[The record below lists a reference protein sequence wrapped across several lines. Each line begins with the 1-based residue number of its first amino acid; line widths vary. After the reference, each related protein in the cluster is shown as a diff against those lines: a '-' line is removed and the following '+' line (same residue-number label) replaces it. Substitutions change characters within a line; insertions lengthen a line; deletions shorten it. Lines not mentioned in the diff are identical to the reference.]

1 MVAGLAGGLVAG
13 LALGVPGFAG
23 AQANNAPVAIESN
36 ASTLAKAASVT
47 LSDSATSDSA
57 TSDSATS
64 DTAPGAKGHGP
75 RGGKGA
81 PVEAAAKALGMTAE
95 ELKAELM
102 AGKTIAQV
110 ATAKGVAISTVTDAL
125 VAEFKA
131 HLDEE
136 VASGEHTQAEA
147 DAKLAEFTTRVADMV
162 NNVRPAGGP
171 GMGKGEGPG
180 ANGHGPRGGKG
191 APVEAAAKALGMTAE
206 ELKAELMAGKTIAQ
220 VATAKGVAISTVTD
234 ALVAE
239 FKAHLDEEVASGEHT
254 QAEADAKLAEF
265 TTRVADMVN
274 NVRPA
279 GAPGMGKGEG
289 PGTNGHGPR
298 GMGEGHGPRG
308 GGRHGGGHDGAMS
321 SAPTLQGEVTTSP
334 AANA

>member
-1 MVAGLAGGLVAG
+1 MKKKTNLKKGIVAASMVAGLAGGLVAG

-23 AQANNAPVAIESN
+23 AQANNASVAIESN
-36 ASTLAKAASVT
+36 ASTLAKAAT
-47 LSDSATSDSA
+47 LSNSK
-57 TSDSATS
+57 TS
-64 DTAPGAKGHGP
+64 DTATSDAATASTIPGTVRANSAGDAGEGHDGEGHGP
-75 RGGKGA
+75 RGPKL
-81 PVEAAAKALGMTAE
+81 EAAAKALGMTAE

-171 GMGKGEGPG
+171 
-180 ANGHGPRGGKG
+180 
-191 APVEAAAKALGMTAE
+191 
-206 ELKAELMAGKTIAQ
+206 
-220 VATAKGVAISTVTD
+220 
-234 ALVAE
+234 
-239 FKAHLDEEVASGEHT
+239 
-254 QAEADAKLAEF
+254 
-265 TTRVADMVN
+265 
-274 NVRPA
+274 
-279 GAPGMGKGEG
+279 
-289 PGTNGHGPR
+289 R

-308 GGRHGGGHDGAMS
+308 MGEGRGPRGGGRDGAMS
-321 SAPTLQGEVTTSP
+321 SAPTLQGGVTTTP
-334 AANA
+334 AVNA

>member
-1 MVAGLAGGLVAG
+1 MKKKTNLKKGIVAASMVAGLAGGLVAG

-47 LSDSATSDSA
+47 LSNAATSDDA
-57 TSDSATS
+57 TASTI
-64 DTAPGAKGHGP
+64 PGTVRTNSSGMGEGHGGEGHGP
-75 RGGKGA
+75 RGPKF
-81 PVEAAAKALGMTAE
+81 EAAAKALGMTAE

-147 DAKLAEFTTRVADMV
+147 DAKLAKFTARVADMV

-171 GMGKGEGPG
+171 GMGKGE
-180 ANGHGPRGGKG
+180 
-191 APVEAAAKALGMTAE
+191 
-206 ELKAELMAGKTIAQ
+206 
-220 VATAKGVAISTVTD
+220 
-234 ALVAE
+234 
-239 FKAHLDEEVASGEHT
+239 
-254 QAEADAKLAEF
+254 
-265 TTRVADMVN
+265 
-274 NVRPA
+274 
-279 GAPGMGKGEG
+279 
-289 PGTNGHGPR
+289 GHGPR

-308 GGRHGGGHDGAMS
+308 GGRHGGGHDAAMS